1 MHGRARGRMSTPATG
16 CGSRPIPRESD
27 GPFTF
32 WGDDT
37 GVSENQRAFFRIDVV
52 VPTVVRR
59 LDAGG
64 EAWDEFGGETID
76 VSAGGV
82 LLAGSEPAPEEHL
95 VEVVLRSG
103 EPSLDVTAR
112 GRVVRSDRAADG
124 AWLSAVRFERIPSA
138 TERELVRFCFQ
149 KEAETAKRVS
159 TVRISVAIPVVLES
173 AAGELHRGSTV
184 NLCADG
190 TRIAAPVEAT
200 EGQDVIVRF
209 DERWFGRDLILPAT
223 VGPLDER
230 GADLAFGD
238 ITRADRAAIN
248 RLVIAEERKQRRI
261 CA

>member
-1 MHGRARGRMSTPATG
+1 VT
-16 CGSRPIPRESD
+16 
-27 GPFTF
+27 
-32 WGDDT
+32 
-37 GVSENQRAFFRIDVV
+37 ENQRAFFRIDVV

-64 EAWDEFGGETID
+64 AAWDEFGGETID
-76 VSAGGV
+76 LSAGGV
-82 LLAGSEPAPEEHL
+82 LLAGSEPAPENHV

-103 EPSLDVTAR
+103 EPPLDVTAR

-124 AWLSAVRFERIPSA
+124 AWLSAIRFERIPSA

-159 TVRISVAIPVVLES
+159 HVRISVAMPVVVATQDGALLR
-173 AAGELHRGSTV
+173 ASTI

-190 TRIAAPVEAT
+190 TKLAAPCPVA
-200 EGQDVIVRF
+200 EGQEVTVRF
-209 DERWFGRDLILPAT
+209 DERWLGRDLVLAAQ
-223 VGPLDER
+223 VGRVDKR

-238 ITRADRAAIN
+238 VSRADRAAIN

>member
-1 MHGRARGRMSTPATG
+1 MSARATG
-16 CGSRPIPRESD
+16 CGSRSIPRESD
-27 GPFTF
+27 GDLTL

-37 GVSENQRAFFRIDVV
+37 DVSENQRAFFRIDVV

-76 VSAGGV
+76 LSAGGV

-103 EPSLDVTAR
+103 EPHLDVTAR
-112 GRVVRSDRAADG
+112 GRVVRSDRASDG

-159 TVRISVAIPVVLES
+159 TVRISMAIPVVVEHGT
-173 AAGELHRGSTV
+173 GEPHRGGTI

-190 TRIAAPVEAT
+190 TKLAAPIELA
-200 EGQDVIVRF
+200 EGQEVVVRF
-209 DERWFGRDLILPAT
+209 DERWFGRELTLPAT
-223 VGPLDER
+223 VGPVDKH
-230 GADLAFGD
+230 GADLAFGEVS
-238 ITRADRAAIN
+238 RADRAAIN
-248 RLVIAEERKQRRI
+248 RLVIAEERRQRRT
-261 CA
+261 AAA

>member
-1 MHGRARGRMSTPATG
+1 MG
-16 CGSRPIPRESD
+16 
-27 GPFTF
+27 
-32 WGDDT
+32 
-37 GVSENQRAFFRIDVV
+37 ENQRAFFRIDVV

-64 EAWDEFGGETID
+64 QAWDEFGGETID
-76 VSAGGV
+76 LSAGGV
-82 LLAGSEPAPEEHL
+82 LLAGSEPAPEDHL

-103 EPSLDVTAR
+103 EPPLDVTAR

-159 TVRISVAIPVVLES
+159 TVRISVAIPVVVER
-173 AAGELHRGSTV
+173 AAGELHPGSTV

-190 TRIAAPVEAT
+190 TKIAAPIEVA
-200 EGQDVIVRF
+200 EGEELNVRF
-209 DERWFGRDLILPAT
+209 DERWFGRDLILPAQAVRVDKT
-223 VGPLDER
+223 
-230 GADLAFGD
+230 GADLAFAEL
-238 ITRADRAAIN
+238 TRADRAAIN
-248 RLVIAEERKQRRI
+248 RLVIAEERKQRRV

>member
-1 MHGRARGRMSTPATG
+1 M
-16 CGSRPIPRESD
+16 
-27 GPFTF
+27 
-32 WGDDT
+32 GDDT
-37 GVSENQRAFFRIDVV
+37 NVSENQRAFFRIDVV

-76 VSAGGV
+76 LSAGGV

-103 EPSLDVTAR
+103 DPPLDITAR

-124 AWLSAVRFERIPSA
+124 AWLSAVRFERVPSA

-149 KEAETAKRVS
+149 KEAETARRVS
-159 TVRISVAIPVVLES
+159 TVRISIAIPIVVEQ
-173 AAGELHRGSTV
+173 AGGELHPGSTI

-190 TRIAAPVEAT
+190 AKLAPPCPVT
-200 EGQDVIVRF
+200 ENEEVLVRF
-209 DERWFGRDLILPAT
+209 DERWFGRDLIVPAEAARVDKT
-223 VGPLDER
+223 GV
-230 GADLAFGD
+230 DLAFGE
-238 ITRADRAAIN
+238 IPRADRAAIN

>member
-1 MHGRARGRMSTPATG
+1 MSARATA

-27 GPFTF
+27 ADLTF

-37 GVSENQRAFFRIDVV
+37 DVSENQRAFFRIDVA

-76 VSAGGV
+76 LSAGGV

-103 EPSLDVTAR
+103 EPHLDVTAR
-112 GRVVRSDRAADG
+112 GRVVRSDRASDG

-159 TVRISVAIPVVLES
+159 TVRISVAIPVIVES
-173 AAGELHRGSTV
+173 GTREPHHGGTV
-184 NLCADG
+184 NLCSDG
-190 TRIAAPVEAT
+190 TKPAAPVELA
-200 EGQDVIVRF
+200 EGQEVVVRF
-209 DERWFGRDLILPAT
+209 DERWFGRELVLPAR
-223 VGPLDER
+223 VGPVDKH
-230 GADLAFGD
+230 GADLAFGEVS
-238 ITRADRAAIN
+238 RADRAAIN
-248 RLVIAEERKQRRI
+248 RLVIAEERKQRRT
-261 CA
+261 AAA

>member
-1 MHGRARGRMSTPATG
+1 M
-16 CGSRPIPRESD
+16 
-27 GPFTF
+27 
-32 WGDDT
+32 GDDT
-37 GVSENQRAFFRIDVV
+37 SVSENQRAFFRIDVV

-76 VSAGGV
+76 LSAGGV

-103 EPSLDVTAR
+103 EPPLDVTAR

-124 AWLSAVRFERIPSA
+124 AWLSAVRFERVPSA

-159 TVRISVAIPVVLES
+159 TVRISVAIPIVVEQ
-173 AAGELHRGSTV
+173 AGGELHPGSTI

-190 TRIAAPVEAT
+190 AKLASPCPVAED
-200 EGQDVIVRF
+200 EEVLVRF
-209 DERWFGRDLILPAT
+209 DERWFGRDLIVPAEAVRVDKT
-223 VGPLDER
+223 GV
-230 GADLAFGD
+230 DLAFGE
-238 ITRADRAAIN
+238 IPRADRAAIN